1 MVTIRGTQMVAILLL
16 QSHTEIVYFPCY
28 VLTGKSYQSN
38 MHVQGSEFSLSQ
50 LTAVFLQ
57 GETWLARHAH
67 VLQVVG
73 AARSGGDMAKALL
86 FVERMLCEQ
95 DMMQPHWGDCFQ
107 PAWCKGLA
115 KCTESR
121 QVIMYLAALQ
131 VQHSRWPHM
140 TCAFCSRVDCCMSI
154 HPCCLCQY
162 TT

>member
-1 MVTIRGTQMVAILLL
+1 
-16 QSHTEIVYFPCY
+16 
-28 VLTGKSYQSN
+28 
-38 MHVQGSEFSLSQ
+38 MHEKGSGFSLSQ
-50 LTAVFLQ
+50 LTGVFLQ

-67 VLQVVG
+67 VLQVVA
-73 AARSGGDMAKALL
+73 AARSGADMAKALL

-107 PAWCKGLA
+107 PAWRKGLA

-131 VQHSRWPHM
+131 VQQARWPYAS
-140 TCAFCSRVDCCMSI
+140 CAFCSSADCCMSI

-162 TT
+162 ST